1 MRSKTVIRVIMGLA
15 LAGSAA
21 ALQLPPSS
29 IPGSGLSL
37 VPVDS
42 DAEAV
47 ALLRA
52 PGLNRL
58 FVGTADRTP
67 VQVAV
72 HRVTP

>member
-1 MRSKTVIRVIMGLA
+1 MTSKTLIRVIMGLA

-21 ALQLPPSS
+21 ALQLPPSTS
-29 IPGSGLSL
+29 GSGLSL

-42 DAEAV
+42 DAEAF
-47 ALLRA
+47 AILRA
-52 PGLNRL
+52 PALNRL
-58 FVGTADRTP
+58 VVGTTGRTP

>member
-1 MRSKTVIRVIMGLA
+1 MTSKTVIRVMIGLA

-29 IPGSGLSL
+29 TSGSGLSL

-42 DAEAV
+42 DAEAF

-52 PGLNRL
+52 PALNRL
-58 FVGTADRTP
+58 VVGTAGQTP